1 MVLTFLDK
9 GWALVIMPNRDSRTG
24 NSALLSSGKLMNQ
37 LEEIV
42 FVLEALV
49 VVSVT
54 ATGVKPVISATSA
67 SSISG
72 FIGTIEYWLPLSWP
86 TFLGIFVTR

>member
-1 MVLTFLDK
+1 M
-9 GWALVIMPNRDSRTG
+9 GS
-24 NSALLSSGKLMNQ
+24 SALLSSGKLINQ
-37 LEEIV
+37 LKEIV
-42 FVLEALV
+42 FMLEALV

-54 ATGVKPVISATSA
+54 AAGVKPVLLATSA

>member
-1 MVLTFLDK
+1 
-9 GWALVIMPNRDSRTG
+9 
-24 NSALLSSGKLMNQ
+24 MNQ

-54 ATGVKPVISATSA
+54 AAGVKPVLSATSA

-72 FIGTIEYWLPLSWP
+72 LTGTREY
-86 TFLGIFVTR
+86 